1 MPFIIREGDT
11 TTSGGLVSNTSSRV
25 ILDGQRV
32 ALMGDPVW
40 CPACRSA
47 GYIAQG
53 NPTYVDEFVAVATH
67 GHEVRCGCPPGSNR
81 LIASQDKFQAD
92 MDAAI
97 DIPEDMI
104 TEARRRAEALTQE
117 IKDERW
123 FPASDEGRRTALS
136 ACVADRDGPEA
147 DRPRETRASSLTH

>member
-1 MPFIIREGDT
+1 MPFIVREGDT
-11 TTSGGLVSNTSSRV
+11 TTRGGLVLNTSSRV

-40 CPACRSA
+40 CPACGSA
-47 GYIAQG
+47 GFIAQG
-53 NPTYVDEFVAVATH
+53 NPTYIDEFLAAATH
-67 GHEVRCGCPPGSNR
+67 GHEVRCGCPSGSNR
-81 LIASQDKFQAD
+81 LIASQNTFQAD

-104 TEARRRAEALTQE
+104 TEARRRADALTRE
-117 IKDERW
+117 IKDVRW
-123 FPASDEGRRTALS
+123 FPASDEGQRTALS

>member
-1 MPFIIREGDT
+1 MPFIVREGDT
-11 TTSGGLVSNTSSRV
+11 TTRGGLVLNTSSRV

-47 GYIAQG
+47 GYITQG

-104 TEARRRAEALTQE
+104 TEARRRAEALTRE
-117 IKDERW
+117 IKDVRW
-123 FPASDEGRRTALS
+123 FPASDEGQRTALS
-136 ACVADRDGPEA
+136 ARVADRDGPEA

>member
-1 MPFIIREGDT
+1 MPFIVREGDT
-11 TTSGGLVSNTSSRV
+11 TTSGGLVSNTSSRM
-25 ILDGQRV
+25 ILDDQRV

-104 TEARRRAEALTQE
+104 TEARRRADALTRE
-117 IKDERW
+117 IKDVRW
-123 FPASDEGRRTALS
+123 FPASDAGRRTALS
-136 ACVADRDGPEA
+136 ACAADRDGPEA
-147 DRPRETRASSLTH
+147 DRPRETRASSLMH

>member
-1 MPFIIREGDT
+1 MPFIVREGDT

-67 GHEVRCGCPPGSNR
+67 GHEVRCGCPLGSNR

-117 IKDERW
+117 IKDVRW

>member
-1 MPFIIREGDT
+1 MPFIVREGDT
-11 TTSGGLVSNTSSRV
+11 TTSGGFVSNTSSRI
-25 ILDGQRV
+25 ILDEQRV

-40 CPACRSA
+40 CPLCRSA
-47 GYIAQG
+47 GFIAQG

-81 LIASQDKFQAD
+81 LIASQNKFQAD

-104 TEARRRAEALTQE
+104 TEARRRADALTRE
-117 IKDERW
+117 IKDVRW
-123 FPASDEGRRTALS
+123 FPATDEGRRTALS
-136 ACVADRDGPEA
+136 ACGAGRDGSEA
-147 DRPRETRASSLTH
+147 DTPRETRASSLTH

>member
-40 CPACRSA
+40 CPACCSA

-81 LIASQDKFQAD
+81 LIASQNTFQAD

-117 IKDERW
+117 IKDVRW

>member
-1 MPFIIREGDT
+1 MPFIVREGDT
-11 TTSGGLVSNTSSRV
+11 TTSGGLVSNTSSRM
-25 ILDGQRV
+25 ILDDQRV

-40 CPACRSA
+40 CPACGSA

-53 NPTYVDEFVAVATH
+53 NPTYVDGFVAAATH

-81 LIASQDKFQAD
+81 LIASQNTFQAD

-104 TEARRRAEALTQE
+104 TEARRRAEALTRK
-117 IKDERW
+117 IKDVRW
-123 FPASDEGRRTALS
+123 FPASDAGRQTALS
-136 ACVADRDGPEA
+136 ACAADRDGPEA